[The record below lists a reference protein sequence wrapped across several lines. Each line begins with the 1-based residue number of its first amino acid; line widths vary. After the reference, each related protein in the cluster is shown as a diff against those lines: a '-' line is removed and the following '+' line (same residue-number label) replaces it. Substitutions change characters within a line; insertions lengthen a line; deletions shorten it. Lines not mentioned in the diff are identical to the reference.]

1 MASANLTTKDVA
13 RLLNISE
20 ATVKRWAESGALPSE
35 KTVGGHRRFSI
46 QSIARMR
53 RDQKTEVTSVQSG
66 KRSVSKPLIETGT
79 FLELILGGR
88 EIEAA
93 AALIDAYLHH
103 HTLPSIF
110 DTTVTEAMHEVGE
123 LWFRGEIGV
132 AEEHL
137 ATQVVLNAIDRL
149 RNVVM
154 LADHTGLKAIC
165 CGIEGDLHE
174 LPIHLAEVI
183 LESEGWEVLNL
194 GPNTP
199 LFSLGE
205 MVKQQRPNL
214 ICISAR
220 AINDLG
226 RAVIEYEQVR
236 KVGGKLGTAL
246 VVGGE
251 AFRDVTM
258 RTRFPADF
266 HADDFKSFSKFV
278 RAFTKR
284 QA

>member
-1 MASANLTTKDVA
+1 MASANLTTKEVA
-13 RLLNISE
+13 RLLHISE

-53 RDQKTEVTSVQSG
+53 RDQKTTSGHSR
-66 KRSVSKPLIETGT
+66 KRSVTKPLIETAA
-79 FLELILGGR
+79 FLELILRGR

-93 AALIDAYLHH
+93 AVLIDAYLHH
-103 HTLPSIF
+103 HTLSSIF
-110 DTTVTEAMHEVGE
+110 DTTVTDAMHEVGE
-123 LWFRGEIGV
+123 LWFKGEIGV

-137 ATQVVLNAIDRL
+137 ATQVVLNGIDRL
-149 RNVVM
+149 RNVVVP
-154 LADHTGLKAIC
+154 ADHTGLKAIC

-183 LESEGWEVLNL
+183 LENEGWEVLNL

-220 AINDLG
+220 AINDLD
-226 RAVIEYEQVR
+226 RAAIEYEQVR
-236 KVGGKLGTAL
+236 KVGGKLGAAS

-278 RAFTKR
+278 RALTKR
-284 QA
+284 HA